1 VALMRIVADTNTVV
15 SGLLWPG
22 KPRSLLDAARAGAC
36 QLITAQPLLEELSKV
51 LGRSKFSG
59 RIERAGQNVTALLS
73 AYRDLAET
81 VVPAQIT
88 PTVIADPDDDAV
100 LAAALGGRADLI
112 VSGDVH
118 LLNLKHFHHIHII
131 TADDAL
137 ALIAKMSS

>member
-1 VALMRIVADTNTVV
+1 MRIVADTNTVV

-22 KPRSLLDAARAGAC
+22 KPRSLLDAARAGAF
-36 QLITAQPLLEELSKV
+36 QLTTTQPLLDELSKV
-51 LGRSKFSG
+51 LERRKFTGRL
-59 RIERAGQNVTALLS
+59 ERAGQSVTALLS

-81 VVPAQIT
+81 VVSAQIT
-88 PTVIADPDDDAV
+88 PAVIADPDDDAV

-112 VSGDVH
+112 VSGDAH

-131 TADDAL
+131 TTDEAL